1 MLVLPSLRSTG
12 GDTGD
17 RDASQVLDVLRG
29 VLRGRDHGPALLLCR
44 TGEEEQEARTVRGVL
59 NHGSLGV
66 LALDE
71 PETRFRALAYCLSWL
86 SPRVLGQAPVVV
98 SALAPALR
106 TRVALTSVSG
116 LASPAPSLSQHVQGL
131 LPGTRFVLDLGRGVV
146 TKVDDLTWEVPR
158 QARLAV
164 WAAQDDSGRVTA
176 NLDRLGVHREPVMP
190 RSRRW
195 PARAWAELTVL
206 DADPEP
212 LVTQALTRFART
224 ACPRCGRLATPQ
236 GCLLCGTWPYET
248 APRTGPRAAP
258 AAPAPPPPVVPPPP
272 APAAPAQPPAAPA
285 RLPKEA
291 R

>member
-1 MLVLPSLRSTG
+1 MLVLPGSRSPG

-17 RDASQVLDVLRG
+17 RAASQVLEVLAG
-29 VLRGRDHGPALLLCR
+29 QDHGPTLLLCR
-44 TGEEEQEARTVRGVL
+44 TGEEEQEARTVRAVL

-71 PETRFRALAYCLSWL
+71 PETRFRALAYCLLRL
-86 SPRVLGQAPVVV
+86 SPWALGQAPVVV

-116 LASPAPSLSQHVQGL
+116 LTSPAPSLSQHVQGL
-131 LPGTRFVLDLGRGVV
+131 LPGTRFALDLGRGVV
-146 TKVDDLTWEVPR
+146 TKVNDLTWELPR
-158 QARLAV
+158 GTRLAL
-164 WAAQDDSGRVTA
+164 WAAQDDSGRVIG
-176 NLDRLGVHREPVMP
+176 NLDRLGIHREPVLP

-212 LVTQALTRFART
+212 LVNQALARFART
-224 ACPRCGRLATPQ
+224 ACPRCGQLATSE

-248 APRTGPRAAP
+248 VPYAAPVPPPTVPPPQP
-258 AAPAPPPPVVPPPP
+258 AAPAPPPP
-272 APAAPAQPPAAPA
+272 AAAHS
-285 RLPKEA
+285 PKEA

>member
-1 MLVLPSLRSTG
+1 MLPTSRSPG

-17 RDASQVLDVLRG
+17 QDASQVLEILAGQDRG
-29 VLRGRDHGPALLLCR
+29 PVLLLCR

-59 NHGSLGV
+59 NDGSLGV

-71 PETRFRALAYCLSWL
+71 PETRFRALAYCLSRL
-86 SPRVLGQAPVVV
+86 SPQVLGQAPVVI

-106 TRVALTSVSG
+106 TRVALTSVSR
-116 LASPAPSLSQHVQGL
+116 LTSPAPSLSQHVQGL
-131 LPGTRFVLDLGRGVV
+131 LPGTRFALDLGRGVV
-146 TKVDDLTWEVPR
+146 TKVNDLTWEVPR

-164 WAAQDDSGRVTA
+164 WAAQDDSGRVIA
-176 NLDRLGVHREPVMP
+176 NLEQLGIRREPLLP

-224 ACPRCGRLATPQ
+224 ACPRCGQLATPQ

-248 APRTGPRAAP
+248 APRTGPRAASAAPAPPPPTVPAPPPP
-258 AAPAPPPPVVPPPP
+258 AAPAPPPP
-272 APAAPAQPPAAPA
+272 AASAHS
-285 RLPKEA
+285 PKEA
-291 R
+291 